1 MLDDVD
7 MLRLLESLE
16 TIEGNDIGRV
26 LAILAT
32 SNDAQSDALKLQ
44 DLIDAG
50 WVRTIYRRVYTT
62 LPLMKAA
69 QAGPLNNDA
78 AFSSW
83 LDSRYETSFVFPPA
97 LSEDERLAGMIEK
110 IRNAEITPRDIG
122 CRSPEWVAAR
132 LWERLLQAAP
142 DGVTALRRWIDR
154 WTDLGHPRLIPSRVW
169 DSATVEAFHNAALT
183 VFETESGLVGW
194 DQIRMQIA
202 KEANLSQQTGLPPDE
217 TFVPPVPQTFL
228 ERVLWL
234 RTRVNQH
241 ALMTH
246 FEFAGDLVGLMGLI
260 FDDIEAAENA
270 GSPHNLFRRLIE
282 IAVKRP
288 ELVFLVDLR
297 VQRSPLLLADML
309 LLGTT
314 SAAACLTISQWE
326 ARGGAW
332 DREATRSDEEAAK
345 LTAFDDAISVTC
357 YLLQQAEVATAEVG
371 ALLTWLHLRGRTNN
385 LGDSGTMLRNLR
397 GALGQQQPGILSSMA
412 DGLAGSIPS
421 SGLGSA
427 EFAAAMDVIHAGRL
441 EEQIDP
447 EPLLSAYVQS
457 VAEGKYTLSAHCIAP
472 ASAASLIRLVL
483 HAGTTSQ
490 QQFFYPIDLPSRVAA
505 QYAPEA
511 NRFSVAEEVARSLRA
526 HIRVLCRA
534 AIGQPDEV
542 PAVLADALISAV
554 RSGAIARA
562 DKAQVDAFSA
572 QFETAI
578 VQKPLDRP
586 ISVDLGGALSA
597 LASDRRADLLE
608 AILEIEEP
616 LVLAQLLDFVPRAL
630 HQRIEARIAAL
641 PPSKA
646 GDIYML
652 TALQARI
659 NELLN
664 AGAADAAAQFLELE
678 RNATTIGR
686 VPGREL
692 TRLNNVLRLLYLRH
706 EWPEID
712 AMQLPEEI
720 PQWDRSSAEETL
732 RFFRAVASLHKPGG
746 DPKMAA
752 GVFAEL
758 RRKHP
763 ERAAYSVNLYAAQI
777 AELLGENL
785 FVVLSGN
792 EAVRADQV
800 LKEIEKCFQDGRLL
814 GEADARSL
822 RLNRALLLLALGRPH
837 QAINSLAGIRTE
849 RQGETVAALRAVAL
863 FRSGLIPEAIAVL
876 DVAEAD
882 YGKGRALDAAR
893 SHILTLAPFAGSVS
907 VVTGDDP
914 LPRIKTALLELL
926 QLDPIRQAS
935 ALNPEAASWEGFLIG
950 HVRSAAAS
958 VVSLVPMM
966 KSIELDSSEDDVTAI
981 LREILQARL
990 NIVGWAV
997 SDQSKGGYT
1006 ARGGPGE
1013 RDLIVRKDNTTLTV
1027 IEAVVCKL
1035 PAHYKW
1041 TKGELTSHFQKLFA
1055 YEICQAYFHLT
1066 YAHIRDQNSILDYL
1080 KQMVQKS
1087 APPGFTFVDNEELPL
1102 TDSRPR
1108 GFVASFDENAGRRR
1122 VVFLVLDLAQD
1133 GQKEAAKKSA
1143 TSDPR
1148 N

>member
-1 MLDDVD
+1 MHSDVTLDDVD
-7 MLRLLESLE
+7 MLRLLENLE
-16 TIEGNDIGRV
+16 TIEGNDIARV
-26 LAILAT
+26 RAIL
-32 SNDAQSDALKLQ
+32 NEPKLQ

-50 WVRTIYRRVYTT
+50 WVRIIYRRVYIT

-69 QAGPLNNDA
+69 QAGPLNSDA

-83 LDSRYETSFVFPPA
+83 LKIRYETKFIFPPV
-97 LSEDERLAGMIEK
+97 LKEDPRFASTTEK
-110 IRNAEITPRDIG
+110 ITNGEIAPRDIG

-142 DGVTALRRWIDR
+142 DGMTALRRWIDR
-154 WTDLGHPRLIPSRVW
+154 WADLGHPRIIPSRVW
-169 DSATVEAFHNAALT
+169 DTATAEAFHNAAFT
-183 VFETESGLVGW
+183 VLESESGLVGW
-194 DQIRMQIA
+194 GQIRMQIA

-217 TFVPPVPQTFL
+217 TFVPPVPPTFL
-228 ERVLWL
+228 GRVLWVH
-234 RTRVNQH
+234 TRVNQH
-241 ALMTH
+241 ALMTQ
-246 FEFAGDLVGLMGLI
+246 FQFVEDLVGLIGQI
-260 FDDIEAAENA
+260 FDDVELAENTGA
-270 GSPHNLFRRLIE
+270 PHTLFRRLIE
-282 IAVKRP
+282 IAVERP
-288 ELVFLVDLR
+288 ELVFLIDLR
-297 VQRSPLLLADML
+297 IQHSPLLLADML

-314 SAAACLTISQWE
+314 SAAACMTISQW
-326 ARGGAW
+326 AGRGGAW
-332 DREATRSDEEAAK
+332 DREITQPDDEAAK

-357 YLLQQAEVATAEVG
+357 YLLQHGEVATAEVG
-371 ALLTWLHLRGRTNN
+371 ALLTWLHLRGHTNN
-385 LGDSGTMLRNLR
+385 LGNSEPMLQNLR
-397 GALGQQQPGILSSMA
+397 AALGHQPPEILRSMA
-412 DGLAGSIPS
+412 DDLTRAIPP
-421 SGLGSA
+421 SGLGSP
-427 EFAAAMDVIHAGRL
+427 EFAAAIDVIHAGRL
-441 EEQIDP
+441 ENQIDP
-447 EPLLSAYVQS
+447 EPLMSAYVQS
-457 VAEGKYTLSAHCIAP
+457 VDGGEYTLSAHRITP
-472 ASAASLIRLVL
+472 ASAASLIQLVL
-483 HAGTTSQ
+483 HAGTTVQ

-511 NRFSVAEEVARSLRA
+511 NRFSVAEELARSLRA

-534 AIGQPDEV
+534 VIGQPDQV
-542 PAVLADALISAV
+542 PAILMDALISAV

-586 ISVDLGGALSA
+586 ISADLGGTLSA
-597 LASDRRADLLE
+597 LDADRRADLME
-608 AILEIEEP
+608 AILEMEEP

-630 HQRIEARIAAL
+630 HHRIEARISAL

-646 GDIYML
+646 GDVYML

-678 RNATTIGR
+678 RNASTIGK

-692 TRLNNVLRLLYLRH
+692 TRLNNVLRLFYLRR
-706 EWPEID
+706 EWQEID
-712 AMQLPEEI
+712 SMQVPEEI

-732 RFFRAVASLHKPGG
+732 QFFRAVAALHKPGG
-746 DPKMAA
+746 DPKAA
-752 GVFAEL
+752 EKIFAEL

-785 FVVLSGN
+785 FVVLTGN
-792 EAVRADQV
+792 ETVRASQI
-800 LKEIEKCFQDGRLL
+800 LAEIEKRFQDGPLL
-814 GEADARSL
+814 GETDVRSL
-822 RLNRALLLLALGRPH
+822 LLNRALLLLALGRPH
-837 QAINSLAGIRTE
+837 QAINSLAGIHTE
-849 RQGETVAALRAVAL
+849 RQGGTVAALRAVAL

-882 YGKGRALDAAR
+882 YGKGDALEAAR

-935 ALNPEAASWEGFLIG
+935 ALNPETASWESFLIG

-958 VVSLVPMM
+958 IVSLVPMM

-981 LREILQARL
+981 LRELLQARL
-990 NIVGWAV
+990 HIVGWSV

-1006 ARGGPGE
+1006 AKGGPGE
-1013 RDLIVRKDNTTLTV
+1013 RDLIIRKDNTTLTV
-1027 IEAVVCKL
+1027 VEAVVCKL

-1055 YEICQAYFHLT
+1055 YEICQVYFHLT
-1066 YAHIRDQNSILDYL
+1066 YAHIREQNSILNYL
-1080 KQMVQKS
+1080 KQMVQES
-1087 APPGFTFVDNEELPL
+1087 APPGFTFVENEELPL
-1102 TDSRPR
+1102 TDSRPG

-1122 VVFLVLDLAQD
+1122 VVFLILDLAQD

-1143 TSDPR
+1143 ASDPR